1 MQSGIAAQQSVESDE
16 GLKVAAKLY
25 QVTTCLDF
33 TATQLGGDFH
43 VKASFTQVVNVSIYV
58 SRYRHFDGQNR
69 CATHFAHQSVHHH

>member
-43 VKASFTQVVNVSIYV
+43 VKASFTSSQCFHLCVSL
-58 SRYRHFDGQNR
+58 Q
-69 CATHFAHQSVHHH
+69 TL